1 MREALSAELDGEDPG
16 IPAAVTRRH
25 LAACGACRGW
35 HTQVVRLTRRA
46 RVTPVPDAG
55 PDVAGRVLA
64 AVRLPP
70 RHRGW
75 CWRGLRAGLLLVALA
90 QVGIGMASLLTPLG
104 LGLGMAAGAHMDH
117 EEAAFNLAF
126 AAALL
131 LVAAR
136 PRWALAQ
143 VPLLASFVL
152 VLAVASIF
160 DLTAGAVGWAR
171 LATHAPIVLG
181 LVLATALHRSR
192 QPQPG
197 PATRTFPEW
206 DESPSGDAWSDV
218 AEPGPEQQPPPPAAR
233 HDAAARHDTA
243 AQQTTQRAAAYRR
256 SA

>member
-1 MREALSAELDGEDPG
+1 M
-16 IPAAVTRRH
+16 
-25 LAACGACRGW
+25 
-35 HTQVVRLTRRA
+35 
-46 RVTPVPDAG
+46 
-55 PDVAGRVLA
+55 
-64 AVRLPP
+64 
-70 RHRGW
+70 
-75 CWRGLRAGLLLVALA
+75 LLVALA

-192 QPQPG
+192 QPRRG
-197 PATRTFPEW
+197 PAARTFPDR

-218 AEPGPEQQPPPPAAR
+218 AEPGSEQQPPPPAAR
-233 HDAAARHDTA
+233 HDAAA
-243 AQQTTQRAAAYRR
+243 QQAKQRAAAYRR